1 MKQKE
6 TKKLILDYR
15 KEGKVC
21 LQTIEGLMIA
31 RVDDFIKQPAEGILY
46 DLNRGIETT
55 LTIMPKKRW
64 INDLAVAVTIIALK
78 KRIDELENNKAK
90 AND

>member
-1 MKQKE
+1 MSDE
-6 TKKLILDYR
+6 TKELILNKR

-21 LQTIEGLMIA
+21 LMTIEGLMSID
-31 RVDDFIKQPAEGILY
+31 VDEFIKQPADGILY

-64 INDLAVAVTIIALK
+64 INDFAVAVTITALK
-78 KRIDELENNKAK
+78 KRIVELEG
-90 AND
+90 